1 MEKKELTMELLL
13 EFLDDKQKGE
23 LYELLRANN
32 ETKQELSKEQ
42 IVNNIIQ
49 FLSEHKNNISY
60 LIRAPFNNQNVYILY
75 NSDNLVLFRL
85 DVNSLNGKAT
95 LSDYQLLFD
104 MFVKENE
111 MNEEEFTLMVINIV
125 KQLLKIK

>member
-1 MEKKELTMELLL
+1 MKKKELTMELLL
-13 EFLDDKQKGE
+13 EFLDDKQKME
-23 LYELLRANN
+23 LYELLRVNI

-42 IVNNIIQ
+42 IVSNIIH

-60 LIRAPFNNQNVYILY
+60 LRDPFNNQNVYILY

-85 DVNSLNGKAT
+85 DVNSFNGKTT
-95 LSDYQLLFD
+95 LSDYRLLFD

-125 KQLLKIK
+125 EQLLKIK

>member
-13 EFLDDKQKGE
+13 EFLDDKQKME
-23 LYELLRANN
+23 LYELLRANI

-60 LIRAPFNNQNVYILY
+60 LRDPFNNQNIYILY

-85 DVNSLNGKAT
+85 GVNSFNGKAT
-95 LSDYQLLFD
+95 LSDYRLLFD

-125 KQLLKIK
+125 EQLLKIK

>member
-13 EFLDDKQKGE
+13 EFLDDKQKME
-23 LYELLRANN
+23 LYELLRGNI
-32 ETKQELSKEQ
+32 ETKQEQSKVQ

-60 LIRAPFNNQNVYILY
+60 LRDQIYNQNVYILY

-85 DVNSLNGKAT
+85 DVNSFNGKTT
-95 LSDYQLLFD
+95 LSDYRLLFD

-111 MNEEEFTLMVINIV
+111 MNEEEFTLMIVNIV
-125 KQLLKIK
+125 KQLLKIN

>member
-1 MEKKELTMELLL
+1 MEKKKLTMELLL
-13 EFLDDKQKGE
+13 EFLDDKQKSE
-23 LYELLRANN
+23 LYELLRTSF

-60 LIRAPFNNQNVYILY
+60 LRDPFNNQNVYILY

-85 DVNSLNGKAT
+85 DVNSFNGKAT
-95 LSDYQLLFD
+95 LSDYRLLFD
-104 MFVKENE
+104 VFVKENE

-125 KQLLKIK
+125 EQLLKIK

>member
-13 EFLDDKQKGE
+13 EFLDDKQKME
-23 LYELLRANN
+23 LYELLRTNI

-60 LIRAPFNNQNVYILY
+60 LRDPFNNQNIYILY

-85 DVNSLNGKAT
+85 DVNSFNGKAT
-95 LSDYQLLFD
+95 LSDYRLLFD
-104 MFVKENE
+104 VFVKENE

-125 KQLLKIK
+125 EQLLKIK